1 MFATVMLGVAEV
13 WNSIRAA
20 AHCLKRIVIAGNDK

>member
-1 MFATVMLGVAEV
+1 MFATVMLGVAGV

-20 AHCLKRIVIAGNDK
+20 AHCLKRIVIAGSDK